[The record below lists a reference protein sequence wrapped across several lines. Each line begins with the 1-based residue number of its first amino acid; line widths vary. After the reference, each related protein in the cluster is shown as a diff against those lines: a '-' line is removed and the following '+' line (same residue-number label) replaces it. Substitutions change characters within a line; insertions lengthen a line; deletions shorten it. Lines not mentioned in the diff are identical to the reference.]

1 MNIQPQSRLRGAARA
16 LAPVAAAALLAL
28 AGCASQGGGSADAV
42 PSRPQSGVSGDQP
55 RPRRGG
61 GAAAPSGTVNYLDAA
76 SEDELGQAVAAQVI
90 NQNGGIDNDAKL
102 AQYVNLVGLTV
113 ATASDQPDR
122 DFTFGV
128 LSTDAVGT
136 FSAPGGYV
144 LVTRGAI
151 QRMQDEAELAGALA
165 HELAHLHERDQLV
178 ALRDTVRLDDLDKV
192 ARSNDRSA
200 KFDAVADGVVEVV
213 TRKGYGSAR
222 EAEAEGKAL
231 IFLDNANYSPE
242 SYLNFL
248 KRVQGQARGV
258 KFTGAW
264 NAESLSARVN
274 QLSNDLSDESIRKS
288 GQKLP
293 ERFRQY
299 VPKPAAKAAPAPAP
313 APAKP
318 K

>member
-1 MNIQPQSRLRGAARA
+1 MNIRPQLRLRGAARP
-16 LAPVAAAALLAL
+16 LSSIAAAALLTL

-42 PSRPQSGVSGDQP
+42 PSRPQSGLSGDQP
-55 RPRRGG
+55 SDRASRPRRGG

-128 LSTDAVGT
+128 LNTDAVGT

-274 QLSNDLSDESIRKS
+274 QLSNDLSDESDRKS
-288 GQKLP
+288 
-293 ERFRQY
+293 
-299 VPKPAAKAAPAPAP
+299 VV
-313 APAKP
+313 
-318 K
+318 